1 MTARSFPILMYH
13 QVGTPAPRGTPS
25 RSLCVTPED
34 FAAHMRWLK
43 RFGYRGVSM
52 RDLMPYLRG
61 QKTGKVV
68 GITFDDGYR
77 NVHAN
82 ALPVLQELGFT
93 ATNYFVSGEIDGF
106 NRWDVAKGIP
116 QAACMSKA
124 ELLEW
129 AGLGH
134 EVGSHTSSHPRLE
147 RIAAD
152 DARQEIFD
160 SRRRLEDMI
169 GGPVE
174 AFCYP
179 HGGVNA
185 VVRELV
191 HEAGYTSATT
201 IESRHS
207 RGSDDPLLLPRLTVR
222 RGYGWARV
230 LMKCLIG

>member
-134 EVGSHTSSHPRLE
+134 EVGSHTSHHPRLD

-169 GGPVE
+169 GGPVD

-185 VVRELV
+185 AVRDMV
-191 HEAGYTSATT
+191 REAGYTNATT
-201 IESRHS
+201 IKSRRA
-207 RGSDDPLLLPRLTVR
+207 RGGDDPLLLPRLTVR
-222 RGYGWARV
+222 RGYGWPRV
-230 LMKCLIG
+230 LMKSLIG